1 MSTRIVDEVKA
12 FVIPAKTKFD
22 NQIFVVAE
30 RGGDSNCFDLSGARS
45 SWWSIT
51 AIGSKVFCLEAACDR
66 CGACVGGNMVLARH
80 KRTEPEDYIRAWRKA
95 IDAAKLVGPFSL
107 VATDGSDLTNEAECQ
122 RWYDAYRSSTSR
134 PWEVL
139 RVRA

>member
-12 FVIPAKTKFD
+12 FVIPAKTSFD
-22 NQIFVVAE
+22 NHIFVVAE
-30 RGGDSNCFDLSGARS
+30 RGGDNNCFDLTGARS
-45 SWWSIT
+45 SRWTIM
-51 AIGSKVFCLEAACDR
+51 AIGDKELCLEAACDR
-66 CGACVGGNMVLARH
+66 CGACVGGGMVLARH
-80 KRTEPEDYIRAWRKA
+80 KRTKPEDYVRAWRKA

-107 VATDGSDLTNEAECQ
+107 VATDGNDLTNEAECQ
-122 RWYDAYRSSTSR
+122 RWYDAYQSSSFR